1 MVLIAQD
8 SRPKLRKMSWRWGH
22 WWMHSKFVPTN
33 FLVLVQDLYYPIL
46 KSEERRCC
54 RVFRVLEISWVN
66 FLIPENGLRE
76 QFSLTFCVEAPEL
89 NHERFPKH
97 TAE

>member
-1 MVLIAQD
+1 
-8 SRPKLRKMSWRWGH
+8 
-22 WWMHSKFVPTN
+22 MHSKFVPTN